1 MLNRSAVLAFYIG
14 AYCLG
19 AVCTG
24 AVLLPPGAALAQ
36 QPAPAGPA
44 TAPAPAAKDTT
55 APEAASG
62 DAIAHLSDVLMID
75 PTIEVLRDEGLEYG
89 DTLEAQMFPG
99 QGGSRW
105 QEQVAKIYDTAR
117 MRDVFDKV
125 LTQELQGDAATVQAG
140 VDFFGSDLGR
150 RVLSLENEARRTLMD
165 DAAEDAAKLR
175 FTEMDE
181 ASEPRIATIRR
192 LAELSD
198 LVEANVVGALNS
210 NLAFLQGMGDAGAFG
225 SAMDEEQM
233 LSDVWSQED
242 SVRAETEDWLYP
254 YLTLAYSS
262 LSDEE
267 LHHYIAF
274 SETAV
279 GRKLNAATFAA
290 FDRVFVTVSR
300 DLGRAAAAQMQGQ
313 DI

>member
-14 AYCLG
+14 A
-19 AVCTG
+19 
-24 AVLLPPGAALAQ
+24 VLLSPGVVLAQ
-36 QPAPAGPA
+36 QPAPA
-44 TAPAPAAKDTT
+44 APAGEPAQ
-55 APEAASG
+55 AATS
-62 DAIAHLSDVLMID
+62 DPVAHLSDVLMVG
-75 PTIEVLRDEGLEYG
+75 PTIEVLRDEGLDYG

-105 QEQVAKIYDTAR
+105 REQVGKIYDTTR
-117 MRDVFDKV
+117 MRDVFDTV
-125 LTQELQGDAATVQAG
+125 LAQELKGDTATVQAG
-140 VDFFGSDLGR
+140 LDFFGSDLGR
-150 RVLSLENEARRTLMD
+150 RILSLENEARRALMD

-181 ASEPRIATIRR
+181 ASEPRIATIRH

-262 LSDEE
+262 LSDED
-267 LHHYIAF
+267 LNRYIAF
-274 SETAV
+274 SETAA
-279 GRKLNAATFAA
+279 GRRLNAATFTA
-290 FDRVFVTVSR
+290 FDRIFVTVSR